1 MKSLVF
7 IVSVFILLFF
17 APFSPI
23 SCRENDPLTW
33 PWEMRL
39 NKRQPPDIVLKT
51 IGVKPGMIIGEV
63 GAGRGRYTV
72 HIASRVGPSGRIYA
86 NDIDQNILRTLKM
99 RCEGNGFTNVET
111 ILGTTTDPK
120 LPPGALDMVIMV
132 NVVHELDK
140 PVELLKN
147 VSPSLKQEGLIVIV
161 EGNLD
166 KATPSDTVGWYT
178 RSKLLKIYN
187 DAGYFLVREETF
199 LPKDNIYFLKRN
211 PGEK

>member
-1 MKSLVF
+1 MKYRVF
-7 IVSVFILLFF
+7 IASVFIFLFF

-23 SCRENDPLTW
+23 SCRENDPLSW

-86 NDIDQNILRTLKM
+86 NDIDQNALRSLKM
-99 RCEGNGFTNVET
+99 RCEKNGFTNVET
-111 ILGTTTDPK
+111 ILGSTTDTK
-120 LPPGALDMVIMV
+120 LPPAALDMVIMV

-140 PVELLKN
+140 PVEILKN
-147 VSPSLKQEGLIVIV
+147 VGPSLKPNGLIVLV

-166 KATPSDTVGWYT
+166 KATPYDSVGWFT
-178 RSKLLKIYN
+178 RSKLLKICRE
-187 DAGYFLVREETF
+187 AGYVLVREETF
-199 LPKDNIYFLKRN
+199 LPKDNIYFLK
-211 PGEK
+211 K